1 MSLAWLALVLLIV
14 AAGAALGWWLYRRR
28 DMTGPVSVEY
38 QGAVREIIEGRYP
51 QQLQAW
57 LAKAPGVPRVSR
69 GGVRSREATQQ
80 QDAGSTTTTQS
91 QRQLDDNEYTRI
103 QTVSPTQRNDPDH
116 VPLSIF
122 LEYDVRGLVDGDL
135 TDTAVRQI
143 GRSLGTSLREQGRS
157 QVAIGRDDRPS
168 GVALTKA
175 LAKGLLSTGVNVL
188 NLGTVPTPVLYFALH
203 ERDIKDG
210 VVVTG
215 SHNGPEYNGLKI
227 VMNGET
233 LWGQRLRDLH
243 GFAEAGLFEVGRGK
257 LQSAQVH
264 SEYLQR
270 VIREFQP
277 AETPLKIVV
286 DCANGA
292 TGTYVPFLLGKMGH
306 EVVELFT
313 DPDGSF
319 PNHGPDPTV
328 PENLETLRAHIASE
342 QADLGLAFDG
352 DGDRLIAVD
361 GEGRIIWPDRLLML
375 FARQVLQQN
384 PGATVVYDIKCSRH
398 LGSWIEQ
405 HGGKPLLWKTGRA
418 LIEDKMRESL
428 ALLGGEFSGHLF
440 FRDHWYGFDDAIYAA
455 CRLVALLTAAE
466 QPPVEVFAQLPN
478 PVASPEYRLPL
489 SAKQGQE
496 VIAAL
501 KQQLGNGKATISEL
515 DGIRADY
522 EDRWGLARLS
532 NTTPCLV
539 VRLEGDNEESLR
551 RISEEF
557 HRHLAAVA
565 PGLDLPF

>member
-1 MSLAWLALVLLIV
+1 
-14 AAGAALGWWLYRRR
+14 
-28 DMTGPVSVEY
+28 
-38 QGAVREIIEGRYP
+38 
-51 QQLQAW
+51 
-57 LAKAPGVPRVSR
+57 
-69 GGVRSREATQQ
+69 
-80 QDAGSTTTTQS
+80 
-91 QRQLDDNEYTRI
+91 
-103 QTVSPTQRNDPDH
+103 
-116 VPLSIF
+116 
-122 LEYDVRGLVDGDL
+122 
-135 TDTAVRQI
+135 
-143 GRSLGTSLREQGRS
+143 
-157 QVAIGRDDRPS
+157 
-168 GVALTKA
+168 
-175 LAKGLLSTGVNVL
+175 
-188 NLGTVPTPVLYFALH
+188 
-203 ERDIKDG
+203 
-210 VVVTG
+210 
-215 SHNGPEYNGLKI
+215 
-227 VMNGET
+227 
-233 LWGQRLRDLH
+233 
-243 GFAEAGLFEVGRGK
+243 
-257 LQSAQVH
+257 
-264 SEYLQR
+264 
-270 VIREFQP
+270 
-277 AETPLKIVV
+277 V